1 MGPIPFDVTG
11 NFHLDSSSSR
21 KMAVG
26 FNSTSNSNEYQE
38 YNFGVKAAGE

>member
-1 MGPIPFDVTG
+1 
-11 NFHLDSSSSR
+11 
-21 KMAVG
+21 MAVG